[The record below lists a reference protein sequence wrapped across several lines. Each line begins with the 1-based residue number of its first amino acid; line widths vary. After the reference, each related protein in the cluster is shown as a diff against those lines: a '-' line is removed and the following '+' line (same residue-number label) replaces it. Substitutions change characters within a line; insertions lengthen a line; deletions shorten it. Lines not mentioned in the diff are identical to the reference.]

1 MVTAAIVFLTEL
13 TSNVA
18 TTTSLVPVLAAI
30 APGVGIHPYLLVIP
44 AGLFIY
50 LQKRWYVAS
59 SVERLIMY
67 AMVFFF
73 FPGMLVMS
81 PFLNLRPQPRTI
93 DS

>member
-1 MVTAAIVFLTEL
+1 MPDFLANNLLVLL
-13 TSNVA
+13 TYG
-18 TTTSLVPVLAAI
+18 AI
-30 APGVGIHPYLLVIP
+30 AGAYLLVIP

>member
-1 MVTAAIVFLTEL
+1 MPDFLANNLLVLL
-13 TSNVA
+13 TYR
-18 TTTSLVPVLAAI
+18 AI
-30 APGVGIHPYLLVIP
+30 AGAYLLVIP